1 MADQIAYF
9 GENISF
15 AAKEAYKRL
24 RTNVLYSFADEKKCH
39 IIGLSS
45 SGPADG
51 KSTTILNLAFAFF
64 ELGKKVLLIDGDMR
78 RPSLN
83 SKIEIEQAPG
93 LSDILVNPEGCG
105 KVITR
110 FREGELNS
118 VLDVLPAGNTPPN
131 PSELLNSPR
140 MENLLRKLSENY
152 DFILVDLPPVG
163 AVTDAQ
169 AVSRLTDGMIL
180 VVREGYANQDALDD
194 CMAQLRLAKAKVLGF
209 VLNGAR
215 EGSKKSYSYGYY
227 K

>member
-15 AAKEAYKRL
+15 AAKEAFKRL
-24 RTNVLYSFADEKKCH
+24 RTNVLFSFADEKKCH
-39 IIGLSS
+39 VIGISS
-45 SGPADG
+45 SGQADG

-64 ELGKKVLLIDGDMR
+64 ELGKKVLLIEGDMR
-78 RPSLN
+78 RPSIS
-83 SKIEIEQAPG
+83 SKTEIEQAPG

-110 FREGELNS
+110 YREGELS
-118 VLDVLPAGNTPPN
+118 AVLDVLPAGNTPPN

-152 DFILVDLPPVG
+152 DFIFIDLPPVG

-180 VVREGYANQDALDD
+180 VVREGYANQKTLDE
-194 CMAQLRLAKAKVLGF
+194 CMAQLRLAKARVLGF

-215 EGSKKSYSYGYY
+215 EVSRKSYSYGYY